1 MPCMCF
7 GYGFSL
13 LFCQV
18 SFESYRR
25 AQPNRKKK
33 LYGIS
38 DWTNGKCVLYIH
50 LLYSDLGLNLE
61 SYMGL
66 GGFSVLFLYKITSL
80 QTGKEEMKETDIL

>member
-1 MPCMCF
+1 MPFMCF
-7 GYGFSL
+7 GYSSPL
-13 LFCQV
+13 LFCTV

-25 AQPNRKKK
+25 AQHTQKKF
-33 LYGIS
+33 YGIS

-50 LLYSDLGLNLE
+50 LLHSDLGLNLE

-80 QTGKEEMKETDIL
+80 QTGQEEMKETDIL

>member
-1 MPCMCF
+1 MAFPC
-7 GYGFSL
+7 YS
-13 LFCQV
+13 
-18 SFESYRR
+18 
-25 AQPNRKKK
+25 AQFPLKVTEGHSQKKK
-33 LYGIS
+33 KKFYGIS

-80 QTGKEEMKETDIL
+80 QTGQEEMKETDIL